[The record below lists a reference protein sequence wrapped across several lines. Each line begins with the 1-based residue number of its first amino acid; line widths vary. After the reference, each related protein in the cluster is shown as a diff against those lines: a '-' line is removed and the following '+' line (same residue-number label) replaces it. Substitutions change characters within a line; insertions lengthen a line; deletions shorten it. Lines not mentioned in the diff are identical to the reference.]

1 MTLLR
6 KRDVEAM
13 MARYDHDP
21 VVALT
26 EALRMVLDQPNAD
39 WSQLLHA
46 AGFSDRRRRSLEQLD
61 PDALDELLTEL
72 NELRTVMTAQ

>member
-6 KRDVEAM
+6 KRDVEEL

-26 EALRMVLDQPNAD
+26 AALRIALDQPNAD

-46 AGFSDRRRRSLEQLD
+46 AGFGDRRRAPFGR
-61 PDALDELLTEL
+61 
-72 NELRTVMTAQ
+72 

>member
-6 KRDVEAM
+6 KREVEEM

-26 EALRMVLDQPNAD
+26 AALRIALDQPNAD
-39 WSQLLHA
+39 WSQLLLA
-46 AGFSDRRRRSLEQLD
+46 AGFSDRRRWSLEQLD
-61 PDALDELLTEL
+61 SDALDELLTEL

>member
-6 KRDVEAM
+6 KRDVEEL

-26 EALRMVLDQPNAD
+26 AALRIALDQPNAD
-39 WSQLLHA
+39 WSQLLLA